1 MRDQHDDKTCRCTG
15 ETEPEIAAGFRFEQS
30 PATASLR
37 PERIQDRLT
46 APGTSAAT
54 TGLRPERIQLNGPLA
69 QFLTDAG
76 NWRFLACGEAAAG
89 EALVGFFEAPD
100 LRQVK
105 ALMTLA
111 QEVAPCHGVE
121 VRLEVSPRSLTVTVA
136 GGVSDLTAEDLSY
149 AGLIQAVLPEQLRLR
164 TV

>member
-15 ETEPEIAAGFRFEQS
+15 ETEPEIATGFRFEQS
-30 PATASLR
+30 PATVPGTAGLR
-37 PERIQDRLT
+37 PERIQ
-46 APGTSAAT
+46 GAAVPT
-54 TGLRPERIQLNGPLA
+54 ETLRPERIQLNGPLA

-76 NWRFLACGEAAAG
+76 NWRFLACGEAGAG
-89 EALVGFFEAPD
+89 EALVGFFQAPD

>member
-37 PERIQDRLT
+37 PERIQGAGLT
-46 APGTSAAT
+46 AGLTA
-54 TGLRPERIQLNGPLA
+54 GLRPERIQLNGPLA